1 MHLFAAMLLLHTPT
15 STSPA
20 SEASD
25 DDAVKKSTAHK
36 TNQKFNL
43 SEYLKDKL
51 LEPNMKQIYGMCIEM
66 VIGVV

>member
-15 STSPA
+15 STS
-20 SEASD
+20 EASD

-36 TNQKFNL
+36 TKQKFNL

-51 LEPNMKQIYGMCIEM
+51 LEPNMKQIYGMCIAM
-66 VIGVV
+66 VIGYV